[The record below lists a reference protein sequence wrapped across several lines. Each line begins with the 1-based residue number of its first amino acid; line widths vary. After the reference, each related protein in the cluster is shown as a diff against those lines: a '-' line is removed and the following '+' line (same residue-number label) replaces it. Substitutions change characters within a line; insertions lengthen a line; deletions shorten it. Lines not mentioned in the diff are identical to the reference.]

1 MRNIVVVTK
10 EDVSL
15 GMLKDYVINQGGY
28 WNDEP
33 TLNQGVIEEGNKA
46 IYLEID
52 SDFDLDYEPNELVKL
67 SQKIGSQP
75 KSIIDIHISN
85 TEKSD
90 ELAEKIAENIIEKW
104 GGLVDRE

>member
-10 EDVSL
+10 EDVTL
-15 GMLKDYVINQGGY
+15 EMLKGYVIIQSGY

-46 IYLEID
+46 IYLAVD
-52 SDFDLDYEPNELVKL
+52 NNFDLDYEPNELVEL
-67 SQKIGSQP
+67 SKKIGFQP

-85 TEKSD
+85 SEKSE
-90 ELAEKIAENIIEKW
+90 ELAEKIAEDIIGKW
-104 GGLVDRE
+104 GGIVDRE